1 MNGGIKHTQL
11 RRLGRTSLSVTALG
25 LGGAPL
31 GNLFAELADTEAH
44 DTVARAWQEGIR
56 LFDTAPFYGH
66 GDSER
71 RMGEALREYGRDG
84 FVLSTKVGRLLEPC
98 APDKVDGGQFAKT
111 LPFQPV
117 FDYSYDGVMRSFEE
131 SLQRIVTPR
140 IDILFAHD
148 LDAWTHGDEAARN
161 SRVRDFMAGGYKAL
175 SELRDQGVVKAIGA
189 GLNEWQACDFLARQG
204 DFDCFLLAGRYTLL
218 EQEALATFLPLC
230 QERGIGIIVGGPYN
244 SGILA
249 TGSVEGATYDYAAA
263 PPKIMKQV
271 REIQAVCARHDV
283 DLASAALQF
292 PLGHPAVA
300 SVIPGA
306 RTPAEV
312 AANVETFGREIP
324 ADLWAELKAEG
335 LLRPDAPTP

>member
-1 MNGGIKHTQL
+1 MKHTRK
-11 RRLGRTSLSVTALG
+11 RRLGRTSLSITSMG

-31 GNLFAELADTEAH
+31 GNLFAELTDTEAH
-44 DTVARAWQEGIR
+44 DTVRRAWREGIR

-71 RMGEALREYGRDG
+71 RMGEALGEYGRDD
-84 FVLSTKVGRLLEPC
+84 FVLSSKVGRLLEPC
-98 APDKVDGGQFAKT
+98 APDEVDGGQVVKT
-111 LPFQPV
+111 LPFRPV

-131 SLQRIVTPR
+131 SLQRIATPR

-148 LDAWTHGDEAARN
+148 LDAWTHGDEAARDV
-161 SRVRDFMAGGYKAL
+161 RVREFMEGGYRAL
-175 SELRDQGVVKAIGA
+175 VELRDQGAVTAIGA
-189 GLNEWQACDFLARQG
+189 GLNEWQACEFLARQC

-230 QERGIGIIVGGPYN
+230 EERGIGIIVGGPYN
-244 SGILA
+244 TGILA
-249 TGSVEGATYDYAAA
+249 TGAVEGATYDYAPAA
-263 PPKIMKQV
+263 PEIMKRV
-271 REIQAVCARHDV
+271 GEIEAVCVRHGV
-283 DLASAALQF
+283 GLASAALQF

-300 SVIPGA
+300 AVIPGA

-312 AANVETFGREIP
+312 AINVETFGREIP
-324 ADLWAELKAEG
+324 ADLWAELKAKG

>member
-1 MNGGIKHTQL
+1 MKHTQG
-11 RRLGRTSLSVTALG
+11 RRLGRTSLSVTSMG

-31 GNLFAELADTEAH
+31 GNLFAELADAEAH
-44 DTVARAWQEGIR
+44 DTVTRAWQEGIR

-71 RMGEALREYGRDG
+71 RMGEVLREYGRDG

-98 APDKVDGGQFAKT
+98 PPDKVDGGQFAKT
-111 LPFQPV
+111 LPFRPV
-117 FDYSYDGVMRSFEE
+117 FDYSYDGVMRSFED
-131 SLQRIVTPR
+131 SLQRIATPR

-148 LDAWTHGDEAARN
+148 LDAWTHGDEAARDV
-161 SRVRDFMAGGYKAL
+161 RVREFMEGGYRAL
-175 SELRDQGVVKAIGA
+175 VELRDQGAVTAIGA
-189 GLNEWQACDFLARQG
+189 GLNEWQACEFLARQG

-230 QERGIGIIVGGPYN
+230 EERGIGIIVGGPYN
-244 SGILA
+244 TGILA
-249 TGSVEGATYDYAAA
+249 TGAVEGATYDYAPAA
-263 PPKIMKQV
+263 PEIMKRV
-271 REIQAVCARHDV
+271 GEIEAVCVRHGV
-283 DLASAALQF
+283 GLASAALQF

-300 SVIPGA
+300 AVIPGA

-312 AANVETFGREIP
+312 AINVETFGREIP
-324 ADLWAELKAEG
+324 ADLWAELKAKG